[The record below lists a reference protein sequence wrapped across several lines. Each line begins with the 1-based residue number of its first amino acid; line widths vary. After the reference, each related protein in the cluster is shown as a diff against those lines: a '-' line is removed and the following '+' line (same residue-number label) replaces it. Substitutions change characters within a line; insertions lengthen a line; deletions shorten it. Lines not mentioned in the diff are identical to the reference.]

1 MIIRTASL
9 NLYETTASNYVII
22 RPSYST
28 ICLNL
33 YDFLQYMAESRY
45 TLSLPTEIYNELREI
60 AERRGL
66 SVKDVVRQ
74 CLKIGL
80 VAIKLDEDPDKEL
93 LVKEKL

>member
-1 MIIRTASL
+1 MSIKHQK
-9 NLYETTASNYVII
+9 EG
-22 RPSYST
+22 
-28 ICLNL
+28 
-33 YDFLQYMAESRY
+33 FMAESRY
-45 TLSLPTEIYNELREI
+45 TLSLPTEVYNELREI

-93 LVKEKL
+93 LVKEKLPGTEGNNGFREVNIR